1 MKTKEAPK
9 PEKSENA
16 TLGSQ
21 LSVARL
27 RHGWTVEEAA
37 ARTRLHANVIRNLEA
52 DRFDKLPS
60 LAYIRGFLRIYAREL
75 GLDSKAILRE
85 FQPGS
90 SEVEDSILDLRPEML
105 ESLPTRAAEPVVT
118 SRKLGFG
125 VLSAAAVFVLAVL
138 GIQMYRVWP
147 VKSPKDPS
155 TLAPIGANQKTES
168 AAQPDSAKTKLASS
182 EDSFVKAA
190 IPVKSAEPATS
201 AAATPAPATTL
212 PPVQSSDQAPPK
224 PSVPHQLRIF
234 AKKDTWVRIVAVRDG
249 KEEVVFEDT
258 IDEDDMMP
266 RKRDDAWTG
275 DSFLVT
281 TREAADAEIIFNDSN
296 FGTYEKPGPQT
307 FRLPAR

>member
-1 MKTKEAPK
+1 MKTKEAPN

-16 TLGSQ
+16 SIGSQ

-27 RHGWTVEEAA
+27 RQGWTVEEAA
-37 ARTRLHANVIRNLEA
+37 ARTRLHVNVIRNLET

-75 GLDSKAILRE
+75 GLDTKAILRE
-85 FQPGS
+85 FQPNA

-155 TLAPIGANQKTES
+155 TLAPIGADQKSEAST
-168 AAQPDSAKTKLASS
+168 QPDSAKAKPASGD
-182 EDSFVKAA
+182 EAFVKAA
-190 IPVKSAEPATS
+190 IPVKPSE
-201 AAATPAPATTL
+201 AAAPAAASSAPATTL
-212 PPVQSSDQAPPK
+212 PPVQSSDQMPAK
-224 PSVPHQLRIF
+224 PAVPHQLRIY

-249 KEEVVFEDT
+249 KEEVLFEDT

-275 DSFLVT
+275 DSFVVT

>member
-9 PEKSENA
+9 PEKSDNA
-16 TLGSQ
+16 SIGSQ

-37 ARTRLHANVIRNLEA
+37 ARTRLHVNVIRNLEA

-60 LAYIRGFLRIYAREL
+60 LAYIRGFLRIYSREL
-75 GLDSKAILRE
+75 GLDPKAILRE
-85 FQPGS
+85 FQPNS
-90 SEVEDSILDLRPEML
+90 SELEDSILDLRPEML

-125 VLSAAAVFVLAVL
+125 VLAGAAVFVLAVV
-138 GIQMYRVWP
+138 GIQIYQVWP

-155 TLAPIGANQKTES
+155 TLAPIGADQKTGE
-168 AAQPDSAKTKLASS
+168 PAKPEVAKAKPAG
-182 EDSFVKAA
+182 EEAFVKAA
-190 IPVKSAEPATS
+190 IPVKPAEPVAP
-201 AAATPAPATTL
+201 AATPTPATTL
-212 PPVQSSDQAPPK
+212 PPVQSSDQTPPK
-224 PSVPHQLRIF
+224 PAVPHQLRIY
-234 AKKDTWVRIVAVRDG
+234 AKKDTWVRIVAVQDG

-258 IDEDDMMP
+258 IDEDELMP

-275 DSFLVT
+275 DSFVVT

>member
-16 TLGSQ
+16 SVGSQ

-27 RHGWTVEEAA
+27 RHGWTIEEAA
-37 ARTRLHANVIRNLEA
+37 ARTRLHANVIRNLEG

-60 LAYIRGFLRIYAREL
+60 LAYIRGFLRIYSREL
-75 GLDSKAILRE
+75 GLDPKAILRE
-85 FQPGS
+85 FQPNS
-90 SEVEDSILDLRPEML
+90 AEAEDSILDLRPEML

-125 VLSAAAVFVLAVL
+125 VLAGAAVFVLAVL

-155 TLAPIGANQKTES
+155 TLAPIGADQKAETPAPAET
-168 AAQPDSAKTKLASS
+168 AKAKPAG
-182 EDSFVKAA
+182 EEAFVKAA
-190 IPVKSAEPATS
+190 VPVKPAEPVAQ
-201 AAATPAPATTL
+201 TPAPATTL

-224 PSVPHQLRIF
+224 PANPHQLRIY
-234 AKKDTWVRIVAVRDG
+234 AKKDTWVRIVAVKDG
-249 KEEVVFEDT
+249 KEEVLFEDT
-258 IDEDDMMP
+258 IDEDEMMP

-275 DSFLVT
+275 DSFIVT

>member
-9 PEKSENA
+9 FEKSENA
-16 TLGSQ
+16 SIGSQ

-60 LAYIRGFLRIYAREL
+60 LAYIRGFLRIYSREL
-75 GLDSKAILRE
+75 GLDPKAILRE
-85 FQPGS
+85 FQPNS
-90 SEVEDSILDLRPEML
+90 AEMEDSILDLRPEML

-125 VLSAAAVFVLAVL
+125 VLAGAAVFVFAVL

-155 TLAPIGANQKTES
+155 NLAPIGADQKS
-168 AAQPDSAKTKLASS
+168 ASVAQPEPAKTQAAGD
-182 EDSFVKAA
+182 EAFVKAA
-190 IPVKSAEPATS
+190 VPVKPAEAVNPAP
-201 AAATPAPATTL
+201 AAPAPATTL
-212 PPVQSSDQAPPK
+212 PPVQTSDQAPPK
-224 PSVPHQLRIF
+224 PAVPHQLRIY
-234 AKKDTWVRIVAVRDG
+234 AKQDTWVRIVAVRDG
-249 KEEVVFEDT
+249 KEEMIFEDT
-258 IDEDDMMP
+258 IDEDEMMP
-266 RKRDDAWTG
+266 RQRDEAWAG
-275 DSFLVT
+275 DSFIVT

>member
-16 TLGSQ
+16 SIGSQ

-60 LAYIRGFLRIYAREL
+60 LAYIRGFLRIYSREL
-75 GLDSKAILRE
+75 GLEPKAILRE
-85 FQPGS
+85 FQPNS
-90 SEVEDSILDLRPEML
+90 AELEDSILDLRPEML

-118 SRKLGFG
+118 SRKLGFS
-125 VLSAAAVFVLAVL
+125 VLAVAAVFVLAVVA
-138 GIQMYRVWP
+138 IQIYQVWP

-155 TLAPIGANQKTES
+155 TLAPIGADQKTGE
-168 AAQPDSAKTKLASS
+168 PAKPEVAKSKPAG
-182 EDSFVKAA
+182 EEAFVKAA
-190 IPVKSAEPATS
+190 LPVKTAEPAAP
-201 AAATPAPATTL
+201 AAAPAPATSL

-224 PSVPHQLRIF
+224 PAVPHQLRIY
-234 AKKDTWVRIVAVRDG
+234 AKKDTWVRIVAVQDG

-258 IDEDDMMP
+258 IDEDEMMP

-275 DSFLVT
+275 DSFVVT

>member
-9 PEKSENA
+9 PEKNDNA
-16 TLGSQ
+16 SIGSQ

-60 LAYIRGFLRIYAREL
+60 LAYIRGFLRIYSREL
-75 GLDSKAILRE
+75 GLDPKAILRE
-85 FQPGS
+85 FQPNS
-90 SEVEDSILDLRPEML
+90 SEAEDSILDLRPEML

-125 VLSAAAVFVLAVL
+125 VLAGAAIFVFAVL

-155 TLAPIGANQKTES
+155 TLAPIGADQKAETPAPPETAKAKP
-168 AAQPDSAKTKLASS
+168 AAEEA
-182 EDSFVKAA
+182 FVKAA
-190 IPVKSAEPATS
+190 VPVKPAEPAAQTP
-201 AAATPAPATTL
+201 APAPATTL
-212 PPVQSSDQAPPK
+212 PPVQSSDQVPSK
-224 PSVPHQLRIF
+224 PAVPHQLRIY
-234 AKKDTWVRIVAVRDG
+234 AKKDTWVRIVSVRDG
-249 KEEVVFEDT
+249 KEEVLFEDT
-258 IDEDDMMP
+258 IDEDEMMP

-275 DSFLVT
+275 DSFVVT

>member
-9 PEKSENA
+9 PEKSDNA
-16 TLGSQ
+16 SIGSQ

-27 RHGWTVEEAA
+27 RHGWTIEEAA
-37 ARTRLHANVIRNLEA
+37 ARTRLHVNVIRNLEA

-60 LAYIRGFLRIYAREL
+60 LAYIRGFLRIYSREL
-75 GLDSKAILRE
+75 GLDPKAILRE
-85 FQPGS
+85 FQPNS
-90 SEVEDSILDLRPEML
+90 SELEDSILDLRPEML

-125 VLSAAAVFVLAVL
+125 VLAGAAVFVLAVV
-138 GIQMYRVWP
+138 GIQIYQVWP

-155 TLAPIGANQKTES
+155 TLAPIGADQKTGE
-168 AAQPDSAKTKLASS
+168 PAKPEVAKAKPAG
-182 EDSFVKAA
+182 EEAFVKAA
-190 IPVKSAEPATS
+190 IPVKPAEPVAP
-201 AAATPAPATTL
+201 AATPTPATTL
-212 PPVQSSDQAPPK
+212 PPVQSSDQTPPK
-224 PSVPHQLRIF
+224 PAVPHQLRIY
-234 AKKDTWVRIVAVRDG
+234 AKKDTWVRIVAVQDG

-258 IDEDDMMP
+258 IDEDELMP

-275 DSFLVT
+275 DSFVVT

>member
-1 MKTKEAPK
+1 MKTQEAPK
-9 PEKSENA
+9 PEKSDHA
-16 TLGSQ
+16 SVGSQ

-75 GLDSKAILRE
+75 GLDPKTILRE
-85 FQPGS
+85 FQPNS

-105 ESLPTRAAEPVVT
+105 ESLPTRATEPIVT
-118 SRKLGFG
+118 SRKLGFT
-125 VLSAAAVFVLAVL
+125 VLAGAAVFVFAVL

-147 VKSPKDPS
+147 VKSSRDPS
-155 TLAPIGANQKTES
+155 TLAPIGADPKIETS
-168 AAQPDSAKTKLASS
+168 AQPEAPKSRSAG
-182 EDSFVKAA
+182 EESFVKAA
-190 IPVKSAEPATS
+190 VPVKPAEPV
-201 AAATPAPATTL
+201 APASAKSL
-212 PPVQSSDQAPPK
+212 PAVQSSDQAPPK
-224 PSVPHQLRIF
+224 PAVPHQLRIY
-234 AKKDTWVRIVAVRDG
+234 AKKDTWVRIVAVQDG
-249 KEEVVFEDT
+249 KEEVLFEDT
-258 IDEDDMMP
+258 IDEDEMMP
-266 RKRDDAWTG
+266 RQRDDAWKG
-275 DSFLVT
+275 DSFIVT

>member
-1 MKTKEAPK
+1 MKTKEAPN

-16 TLGSQ
+16 SVGSQ

-27 RHGWTVEEAA
+27 RHGWTIEEAA

-60 LAYIRGFLRIYAREL
+60 LAYIRGFLRIYSREL

-85 FQPGS
+85 FQPNS

-105 ESLPTRAAEPVVT
+105 ESLPTRAVEPVVT

-125 VLSAAAVFVLAVL
+125 VLAGAAVFVFAVL

-155 TLAPIGANQKTES
+155 TLAPIGADQKAEASSSPEPT
-168 AAQPDSAKTKLASS
+168 KTKSAG
-182 EDSFVKAA
+182 EDAFVKAA
-190 IPVKSAEPATS
+190 VPVKPVEN
-201 AAATPAPATTL
+201 AAPSSSPAPATSL
-212 PPVQSSDQAPPK
+212 PPVQSSDQGPAK
-224 PSVPHQLRIF
+224 PAVPHQLRIY
-234 AKKDTWVRIVAVRDG
+234 AKKDTWVRIVAVKDG
-249 KEEVVFEDT
+249 KEEVLFEDT
-258 IDEDDMMP
+258 IDENDMMP
-266 RKRDDAWTG
+266 RKRDEAWKG
-275 DSFLVT
+275 DSFVVT

>member
-16 TLGSQ
+16 SVGSQ

-60 LAYIRGFLRIYAREL
+60 LAYIRGFLRIYSREL

-85 FQPGS
+85 FQPNS

-125 VLSAAAVFVLAVL
+125 VLAGAAVFVFAVL
-138 GIQMYRVWP
+138 GIQAYRVWP

-155 TLAPIGANQKTES
+155 TLAPIGADQKTE
-168 AAQPDSAKTKLASS
+168 ASS
-182 EDSFVKAA
+182 SPEPTKPKSPGEDAFVKAA
-190 IPVKSAEPATS
+190 VPVKPAES
-201 AAATPAPATTL
+201 AAPASAPAPATSL
-212 PPVQSSDQAPPK
+212 PPVQSSDQGPAK
-224 PSVPHQLRIF
+224 PAVPHQLRIY
-234 AKKDTWVRIVAVRDG
+234 AKKDTWVRIVAVKDG
-249 KEEVVFEDT
+249 KEEVLFEDT

-266 RKRDDAWTG
+266 RKRDEAWKG
-275 DSFLVT
+275 DSFVVT

>member
-1 MKTKEAPK
+1 MKTKEALK

-16 TLGSQ
+16 TVGSQ

-37 ARTRLHANVIRNLEA
+37 ARTRLHINVIRNLEA

-75 GLDSKAILRE
+75 GLDPKAILRE

-90 SEVEDSILDLRPEML
+90 ADVEDSILDLRPEML

-125 VLSAAAVFVLAVL
+125 VLSAAAVFVFAVL

-155 TLAPIGANQKTES
+155 TLAPIGADQKT
-168 AAQPDSAKTKLASS
+168 DASS
-182 EDSFVKAA
+182 QPQETKAKPAGEEAFVKAA
-190 IPVKSAEPATS
+190 IPVKPAEGT
-201 AAATPAPATTL
+201 AATANPAPPATTL

-224 PSVPHQLRIF
+224 PAVPHQLRIF

-249 KEEVVFEDT
+249 KEEVLFEDT

-275 DSFLVT
+275 DSFVVT

>member
-9 PEKSENA
+9 PEKSDNA
-16 TLGSQ
+16 SVGSQ

-27 RHGWTVEEAA
+27 RHGWTIEEAA

-60 LAYIRGFLRIYAREL
+60 LAYIRGFLRIYSREL
-75 GLDSKAILRE
+75 GLDPKAILRE
-85 FQPGS
+85 FQPNS

-125 VLSAAAVFVLAVL
+125 VLAGAAVFVLAVL

-155 TLAPIGANQKTES
+155 TLAPIGADQKAES
-168 AAQPDSAKTKLASS
+168 SGQTPEAKAKATGEEA
-182 EDSFVKAA
+182 FVKPA
-190 IPVKSAEPATS
+190 IPVKPVEPVAQTQP
-201 AAATPAPATTL
+201 PAPATTL

-224 PSVPHQLRIF
+224 PAVPHQLRIY
-234 AKKDTWVRIVAVRDG
+234 AKKDTWVRIVAVQDG
-249 KEEVVFEDT
+249 KEEVLFEDT
-258 IDEDDMMP
+258 IDEDEMMP

-275 DSFLVT
+275 DSFIVT